1 MGFDL
6 AQIWA
11 DGRKSG
17 KIVSEMVFV
26 AALQPTAGQS
36 AKRDFL
42 SWDCADEKALQIAY
56 LDGAATERESMISYR
71 R

>member
-1 MGFDL
+1 VGFDL

-11 DGRKSG
+11 DGRKAG

-36 AKRDFL
+36 A
-42 SWDCADEKALQIAY
+42 E
-56 LDGAATERESMISYR
+56 T
-71 R
+71 